1 MVVNIVCTASACL
14 DEVGALV
21 RMSFSLLEATH
32 LHVVLGQEQV
42 GGALLLWEVDT
53 NLYKRRVKTMI
64 IAIKK
69 RCKAHIASFSLSHE
83 FVVELSSFFILI
95 QFGIQSEKNINIVE
109 MTIICFIKF
118 CFHLASFMRAVP
130 SWSLNA
136 MARNRHCTVIQC
148 HVIR

>member
-1 MVVNIVCTASACL
+1 M
-14 DEVGALV
+14 

-53 NLYKRRVKTMI
+53 NLYECTESRQLLSRRDAS
-64 IAIKK
+64 AIKM
-69 RCKAHIASFSLSHE
+69 KAHITSFSLSHKS
-83 FVVELSSFFILI
+83 VVEFSGLLILI
-95 QFGIQSEKNINIVE
+95 QLGIQSENIH
-109 MTIICFIKF
+109 TKIIIMVVMIMLYKIS
-118 CFHLASFMRAVP
+118 FHLASFMSAVP